1 MLAINRYYLL
11 PLRWVTVAYTSADK
25 RGDKIMKKTDKILV
39 TGSAG
44 FIGSHLVDELE
55 REGYDVYGVD
65 DLSGGYLRNVT
76 NQEKF
81 TQLDLRERDKVAK
94 FIARI
99 KPTVVFHL
107 AADATEGRSHFT
119 PFSAID
125 RNLVAYM
132 NLLIPSIK
140 HGMRKMIL
148 TSSMSVYGAQQVPF
162 TEDML
167 TMPEDTYGVS
177 KASMET
183 ITRINSK
190 VFGFDYVIIRPHNVF
205 GPRQNIADPYRN
217 VLGIFINRL
226 LADKHF
232 YIYGDGLQTRAFSYI
247 TDIVPPMVRAASSK
261 ETIGHAINIGGEHV
275 VTLKEVADMV
285 LDAYFEGREVPKTH
299 LPKHLPDRPQE
310 VKYAYSDHTK
320 AHEMIGFV
328 PKTSIREGLGEMIK
342 WAKEI
347 GHQEFV
353 YLDDMD
359 LTTDEIPTTWSQKLL

>member
-1 MLAINRYYLL
+1 MN
-11 PLRWVTVAYTSADK
+11 
-25 RGDKIMKKTDKILV
+25 KKDRILV

-44 FIGSHLVDELE
+44 FMGSHLVDQLE
-55 REGYDVYGVD
+55 REGYDVYGID

-81 TQLDLRERDKVAK
+81 TQLDLRDRDAVANY
-94 FIARI
+94 ISQV
-99 KPTVVFHL
+99 KPTIIFHL

-119 PFSAID
+119 PFSAVD

-132 NLLIPSIK
+132 NLLVPAIK
-140 HGMRKMIL
+140 NGLRKMIL

-167 TMPEDTYGVS
+167 TLPEDTYGVA
-177 KASMET
+177 KASMEA
-183 ITRINSK
+183 ITKIKSK

-247 TDIVPPMVRAASSK
+247 TDIVPPMVRAATSP
-261 ETIGHAINIGGEHV
+261 EVVGHAINIGGEHV
-275 VTLKEVADMV
+275 VTLKEIADIV
-285 LDAYFEGREVPKTH
+285 LEEFYGKNEIPERHRPIHMEA
-299 LPKHLPDRPQE
+299 RPQE
-310 VKYAYSDHTK
+310 VKYAYSDHSK
-320 AHEMIGFV
+320 AREMIGFV
-328 PKTSIREGLGEMIK
+328 PQTSVRDGLREMIA
-342 WAKEI
+342 WARDI
-347 GHQEFV
+347 GHQQFV

-359 LTTDEIPTTWSQKLL
+359 LTADTIPKTWNEKLL